1 MIAELCYI
9 GWQAFYPLLLRA
21 RGFSPETIGVIFAVY
36 GIFITG
42 VRPATGFLAARFSR
56 PMLLILSTMLVA
68 AGLVLAVVAARLVAV
83 VASVALIGLG
93 FGLVYPITMV
103 LATSGAED
111 SQLGGRLAARF
122 TVMMVGG
129 MLGPVV
135 TGAAAAVSLSGA
147 IAMLAVAAAAGAA
160 WIAATIRRPEPLP

>member
-1 MIAELCYI
+1 
-9 GWQAFYPLLLRA
+9 
-21 RGFSPETIGVIFAVY
+21 
-36 GIFITG
+36 
-42 VRPATGFLAARFSR
+42 
-56 PMLLILSTMLVA
+56 
-68 AGLVLAVVAARLVAV
+68 V